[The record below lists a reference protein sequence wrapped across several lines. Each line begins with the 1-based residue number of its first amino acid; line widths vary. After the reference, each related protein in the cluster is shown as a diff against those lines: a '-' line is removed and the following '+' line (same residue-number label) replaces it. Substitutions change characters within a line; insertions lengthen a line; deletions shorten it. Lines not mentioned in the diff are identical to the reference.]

1 MEILLYLILPS
12 PTLHG
17 TANHSTFHLPSPLM
31 FWSIE
36 PLWHSGHWL
45 LTMPIVHCVVES
57 GVTPTPPPMP
67 RYMMQ
72 VPHPL
77 PPLNWSWF
85 IAIVTM
91 VPVVQEEEDMVLA
104 KFSLKE
110 QAPLASCVSVFWVW
124 DKGRR
129 GRERGEK
136 KKKKKK
142 EFPSRAKND
151 TTAAPV
157 AASAFFT

>member
-12 PTLHG
+12 PTWHG

-45 LTMPIVHCVVES
+45 LTMPIVHCVVDS
-57 GVTPTPPPMP
+57 GVTPTPPPIP

-85 IAIVTM
+85 IAIETI
-91 VPVVQEEEDMVLA
+91 VPAVQEAEDIVLA

-110 QAPLASCVSVFWVW
+110 QAPLASWSFGWW
-124 DKGRR
+124 
-129 GRERGEK
+129 
-136 KKKKKK
+136 
-142 EFPSRAKND
+142 
-151 TTAAPV
+151 
-157 AASAFFT
+157 

>member
-1 MEILLYLILPS
+1 MICTSLTGTRVFDTTSAQYSGPRLEILLYLILPS

-45 LTMPIVHCVVES
+45 LTMPIVHCVVDS
-57 GVTPTPPPMP
+57 GVTPTPPPIP

-72 VPHPL
+72 VPQPL

-85 IAIVTM
+85 IAIETI
-91 VPVVQEEEDMVLA
+91 VPAVQEAEDIVLA

-110 QAPLASCVSVFWVW
+110 QAPLASWSFGWW
-124 DKGRR
+124 
-129 GRERGEK
+129 
-136 KKKKKK
+136 
-142 EFPSRAKND
+142 
-151 TTAAPV
+151 
-157 AASAFFT
+157 